1 MKLGWTRVRLSPGPL
16 CRKAERPVEGAND
29 ASLLRRV
36 APGLPIF
43 FGAIAKLV
51 RQRTANPLSLVR
63 IQVAPWGCSVV
74 VNIPDCHSGDREFK
88 SRQSRYS

>member
-16 CRKAERPVEGAND
+16 CRKAERPVEEAND

-43 FGAIAKLV
+43 FGAIAKSGKAKDCKSFILGS
-51 RQRTANPLSLVR
+51 NPSGAFR
-63 IQVAPWGCSVV
+63 AVV
-74 VNIPDCHSGDREFK
+74 
-88 SRQSRYS
+88 

>member
-1 MKLGWTRVRLSPGPL
+1 MNLVRTRVRLSPGPL
-16 CRKAERPVEGAND
+16 YRKAERPVEAAN
-29 ASLLRRV
+29 AAALLRRV

-63 IQVAPWGCSVV
+63 IQVAPLGL
-74 VNIPDCHSGDREFK
+74 
-88 SRQSRYS
+88 